1 MSTPEAFLMVP
12 MFGVGPSPSPAA
24 NWANWLAVGPMGI
37 GASLGT
43 IMSDSF
49 SSWSAVFLDRRSPF
63 SAFGTGG
70 ALTAL
75 TAFGAV
81 IGLEAAAGLPCLA
94 LWTCDGAGMAFS
106 AADFGAEGFDAGDF
120 TAGGLTAGGLTAG
133 ALDTAAFPEETLAGL
148 AGAVCLAVPPPL
160 AGALELVDTAGRS
173 DLA

>member
-1 MSTPEAFLMVP
+1 M
-12 MFGVGPSPSPAA
+12 
-24 NWANWLAVGPMGI
+24 GPMGM
-37 GASLGT
+37 GVSFGT
-43 IMSDSF
+43 MMSDSF
-49 SSWSAVFLDRRSPF
+49 SSLSAAFLGRRSPF

-120 TAGGLTAGGLTAG
+120 TAGGLTAG